1 MKRIAFLTGTRA
13 DYGKIKPLMEAL
25 DKKPQ
30 HEIHILVTGMH
41 LLEKYGATVN
51 HIMEDHLGIIHLLPN
66 QHPNQTM
73 ETSLARTIEQLSEA
87 CTSNHFDM
95 IVVHGDRIEALA
107 GAIVGVLRNIPVA
120 HIEGGEVSGTVDGLI
135 RHSVSKLS
143 HVHFVSNENSK
154 QRLIQLGESDD
165 SIHIIGSPDI
175 DVMLSNKLPTLQEVL
190 IRYSIPF
197 EQYGILIFHPV
208 TNEIENLHDYAS
220 KVCLAIA
227 NSSKNYVVI
236 KPNNDLGTEIIQNEL
251 NTLMNKERYVH
262 LPSMRFEYFLQL
274 LKSSE
279 FIIGNSSA
287 GVREAAYYGVPAI
300 NIGTRQQNRHTN
312 NLIINTEYDEKEI
325 LAAIKTTSTIKR
337 VPSQGFGDGNS
348 GEKFAKIICED
359 GFWPISVEKQFVDV
373 FNIKG
378 EIK

>member
-25 DKKPQ
+25 RKNSEY
-30 HEIHILVTGMH
+30 EIHILVTGMH

-51 HIMEDHLGIIHLLPN
+51 HVMEDNQGMIHLLPN

-73 ETSLARTIEQLSEA
+73 ETSLARTIEQISEA
-87 CTSNHFDM
+87 CISTNFDM
-95 IVVHGDRIEALA
+95 MVVHGDRIEALA

-143 HVHFVSNENSK
+143 HIHFVSNENSK
-154 QRLIQLGESDD
+154 QRLIQLGESVD

-190 IRYSIPF
+190 DRYTIPF
-197 EQYGILIFHPV
+197 ERYGILIFHPV
-208 TNEIENLHDYAS
+208 TNEIDNLHDYAMRVCKAIS
-220 KVCLAIA
+220 K
-227 NSSKNYVVI
+227 SSRNYVVI

-251 NTLMNKERYVH
+251 NTLSDENRFIH

-274 LKSSE
+274 LKSSD

-300 NIGTRQQNRHTN
+300 NIGTRQRNRHKN
-312 NLIINTEYDEKEI
+312 NLILNTDYNETEI
-325 LAAIKTTSTIKR
+325 LKAIKDTDFIER
-337 VPSQGFGDGNS
+337 VPNQGFGDGNS
-348 GEKFAKIICED
+348 GEKFAKIVCSEL
-359 GFWPISVEKQFVDV
+359 FWPINVDKQFVDV
-373 FNIKG
+373 FDIKG
-378 EIK
+378 ESK